1 MVPSLAASSYL
12 LEINHVMC
20 AHGVCQVES
29 SMARVFELVFVSI
42 V

>member
-1 MVPSLAASSYL
+1 MSWFRGRL

-29 SMARVFELVFVSI
+29 SMARVFEHVFVSI